1 MMNKPV
7 VFMFPGQGSQYYH
20 MGKELYQKHP
30 VFRKQMD
37 RLDGIIVDMTGESIL
52 QQLYD
57 DKRKIS
63 DIFDCIRYTHP
74 AIFMVEYALAR
85 VLTGSGPE
93 PDIVMGSSL
102 GEFTAAALSGVIT
115 LEEAV
120 EMVVKQ
126 AEIIAAH
133 CPRDDGG
140 MLTII
145 HDPSLYR
152 DTPLLHQHTG
162 LAGVNYN
169 SHFVVSGKKQ
179 ALMEIQHFLKEKDI
193 TFQLLPVSFAFHSRW
208 IEPAGPAYCSYLKGK
223 RFHRPSRRFISCMTG
238 RVMDEIPAG
247 YFWQIARQPMV
258 FHEALQNLEKIG
270 NHIYIDLGPSGTM
283 ANFVKKGVAPPTHS
297 RSARC
302 RSFGGII
309 SKDCFFC
316 RPLQDISE
324 KGVAP
329 PTHSRS
335 AEPSTSI
342 HFTIMTPFGSDLKRL
357 EQLNQF
363 FLSNR
368 PIAVIKEEKK
378 MKAYLFPGQGSQQ
391 QGMGQELFD
400 EFADLT
406 RKADDILGYS
416 IKRLCLEDPDGQ
428 LPQTQFTQPAV
439 YVVNALSYLKKI
451 RTEPK
456 PDYVLGHSVGE
467 YDALFAS
474 GVVDFETGLKLV
486 KKRGELMGQARG
498 GGMAAV
504 MGLTADKVEERLEE
518 NHLGN
523 LYIANYNSSYQ
534 IVISGLK
541 AEIEKAEPAFMDSG
555 ATHYKILKVSG
566 AFHTPYMAEAK
577 KKFKRFVKKFK
588 FGEITIPVIA
598 NVTARPYGQQE
609 IKENMIEQITTPV
622 NWMESIRYLLA
633 KGVDINDFHE
643 ISAVGL
649 SVVKALAIRINNE
662 AGPLDL
668 SREEA
673 REKPG
678 KIETETLVESPGPR
692 PAHKKIEPALQG
704 NTGDGKITGESLGS
718 EEFKRDYG
726 LNYAYLTGGMYKGIA
741 SKEMVVR
748 MGKAGMMGFFG
759 TGGLEL
765 PEIERAVEYIRR
777 ELDNGQAY
785 GMNLVSHPMA
795 PAVEE
800 EIVDLFLKNEIST
813 IEAAAFLAITPPLV
827 KYRAKGLNR
836 IIAKVSRPEVAEQF
850 LSPAP
855 ERIVNKLV
863 EAGKITR
870 EEADSLKHL
879 PMANDICVE
888 ADSGGHTDQGM
899 PYALMPAMLKLRDEM
914 MEKYNYSKPVRV
926 GAAGG
931 IGTPEAAAAA
941 FILGADFIL
950 TGSINQCSV
959 ESGTSDAVKDL
970 LQQINVQDTDYAPA
984 GDMFELGAK
993 VQVLKRGVFF
1003 PARANKLY
1011 ELYRQYDSIDN
1022 IDEKTKKQLQ
1032 ERYFKR
1038 SFEEIYREV
1047 KSFYPTREIEK
1058 ADQNPKHKMALIF
1071 RWYFGYGSR
1080 LALSGDQ
1087 TDKVNYQVQCGPAL
1101 GAFNQW
1107 VKGTPLEDWRNRHVD
1122 EMGKKMMQETAELLN
1137 QRFQH
1142 FIN

>member
-1 MMNKPV
+1 MTNKPV

-30 VFRKQMD
+30 VFRKQMEQ
-37 RLDGIIVDMTGESIL
+37 LDGIIVDMTGESIL
-52 QQLYD
+52 HQLYD

-85 VLTGSGPE
+85 VLTGSSPE

-102 GEFTAAALSGVIT
+102 GEFTAAVLSGVIT
-115 LEEAV
+115 LEKAV

-133 CPRDDGG
+133 CPQDDGG

-152 DTPLLHQHTG
+152 DTPLLHQHTD
-162 LAGVNYN
+162 LAGINYN

-179 ALMEIQHFLKEKDI
+179 ALNEIQHFLQEKDI

-208 IEPAGPAYCSYLKGK
+208 IEPAELAYCSYLKGT
-223 RFHRPSRRFISCMTG
+223 RFHRPTRRFISCMTG
-238 RVMDEIPAG
+238 REMDEIPAG
-247 YFWQIARQPMV
+247 YFWQIVRQPMV
-258 FHEALQNLEKIG
+258 FQEALQNLEKIG

-297 RSARC
+297 RSA
-302 RSFGGII
+302 
-309 SKDCFFC
+309 
-316 RPLQDISE
+316 
-324 KGVAP
+324 
-329 PTHSRS
+329 
-335 AEPSTSI
+335 EPSTSI

-357 EQLNQF
+357 EQLNRF

-368 PIAVIKEEKK
+368 PVAVRKEEKK
-378 MKAYLFPGQGSQQ
+378 MKAYLFPGQGSQR

-416 IKRLCLEDPDGQ
+416 IKTLCLEDPDGR

-456 PDYVLGHSVGE
+456 PDFVLGHSVGE

-504 MGLTADKVEERLEE
+504 MGLTADKVEEILKE
-518 NHLGN
+518 NHLEN

-541 AEIEKAEPAFMDSG
+541 AEIEKAEPVFMDSG

-566 AFHTPYMAEAK
+566 AFHTPYMADAG
-577 KKFKRFVKKFK
+577 KKFKKFVKKFK
-588 FGEITIPVIA
+588 FGEISIPIIA
-598 NVTARPYGQQE
+598 NVTARPYKQEE
-609 IKENMIEQITTPV
+609 IKDNIIRQITTPV

-673 REKPG
+673 REEPGKPG
-678 KIETETLVESPGPR
+678 EKEEEKIEKPKKIETKTLIESPGPQ

-726 LNYAYLTGGMYKGIA
+726 LKYAYLTGGMYKGIA

-800 EIVDLFLKNEIST
+800 EIVDLFLKNEINT
-813 IEAAAFLAITPPLV
+813 IEAAAFLTITPALV

-836 IIAKVSRPEVAEQF
+836 IIAKISRPEVAEQF

-863 EAGKITR
+863 EAGKITP

-879 PMANDICVE
+879 PMADDICVE

-899 PYALMPAMLKLRDEM
+899 PYALMPAMRKLRDEM
-914 MEKYNYSKPVRV
+914 MEKYNYSKPIRV

-1047 KSFYPTREIEK
+1047 KSFYPAREIEK
-1058 ADQNPKHKMALIF
+1058 AEQNPKHKMALIF
-1071 RWYFGYGSR
+1071 RWYFGYGSQ
-1080 LALSGDQ
+1080 LALSGDP

-1122 EMGKKMMQETAELLN
+1122 EMGLKLIRETAELLN
-1137 QRFQH
+1137 QQFHRF
-1142 FIN
+1142 FLNRR